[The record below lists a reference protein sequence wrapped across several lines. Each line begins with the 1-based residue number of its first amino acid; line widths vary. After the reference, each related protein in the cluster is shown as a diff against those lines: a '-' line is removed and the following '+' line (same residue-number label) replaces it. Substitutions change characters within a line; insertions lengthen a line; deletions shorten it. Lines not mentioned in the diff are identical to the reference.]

1 MRTAFSFSFL
11 PLFALAPA
19 AAASPPKAAPP
30 SLASSNAG
38 ASSVRLASNDSIP
51 GQKVAEV
58 GGGGGGDLGIEGMPE
73 EEQAVVKGAEIKQE
87 GCAT

>member
-58 GGGGGGDLGIEGMPE
+58 GGGDLGIEGMPE